1 MQAEAAISSEF
12 PSVVTDDSIEPSP
25 YQAALFH
32 LRQGLQAL
40 HDLSPG
46 KDPEKR
52 QAHDELMKLQSQVL
66 QLLHVH
72 FSPERE
78 ASGARQFGDLLRQHR
93 EEAGLTQRQ
102 LSQYSGLSLS
112 LVRKL
117 EQGWTMPTRSALIA
131 LCSVAD
137 LRLVPADVTTLPA
150 VKEYSHRHAPNW
162 YIPPGFDS
170 VAMMSELAQQMNSS
184 GGTLE
189 QTYAYL
195 DHKSALDWIQLC
207 NTPSYIAMCRE
218 SFPHRS
224 VAKRL
229 REVIGQVGL
238 DLIALGPGD
247 GKSEVLLVQNIL
259 QESHQP
265 NIRFYLFD
273 ASQPLL
279 SRAFKHAADTFTDES
294 GVFVCGL
301 QGNFHQLPRY
311 MQIHYTPARSHR
323 RRVYVLLGNTIG
335 NIEHEPQFFQNA
347 FAGAAPG
354 DILIFDADHAYA
366 TSGDP
371 VEIQRVDPA
380 LQKPVPESHQRWLAG
395 PIERYCREAQSVT
408 FDWRLDTDR
417 PLPGSYG
424 LQFMAKVALPGMQHK
439 TFCMFSIR
447 RYDPTGL
454 IRCLQKLD
462 WELVEQLPFIGA
474 TRPRSL
480 FMFQKRM
487 PRGKQS

>member
-1 MQAEAAISSEF
+1 MEAEAAFSSEF
-12 PSVVTDDSIEPSP
+12 PSVLVEEAIEPSP

-32 LRQGLQAL
+32 LQQGLQAL
-40 HDLSPG
+40 CDLSPG
-46 KDPEKR
+46 KDRERR
-52 QAHDELMKLQSQVL
+52 QAHEELLKLQRQVL

-78 ASGARQFGDLLRQHR
+78 HSGAKRFADLLRQHR
-93 EEAGLTQRQ
+93 EDAGLTQLQ
-102 LSQYSGLSLS
+102 LAQFAGLSLS
-112 LVRKL
+112 LIRKL
-117 EQGWTMPTRSALIA
+117 EQGSTHPTRSALLA
-131 LCSVAD
+131 LCSVAE
-137 LRLVPADVTTLPA
+137 LKLLPSEA
-150 VKEYSHRHAPNW
+150 TIHATVKEISHRHAPNW

-207 NTPSYIAMCRE
+207 NTPSYVAMCRE
-218 SFPHRS
+218 SFPHRLL
-224 VAKRL
+224 AERL
-229 REVIGQVGL
+229 REVVGQVGL
-238 DLIALGPGD
+238 DIIALGPGD
-247 GKSEVLLVQNIL
+247 GRSEVMLVQNIL
-259 QESHQP
+259 QKSDQA

-294 GVFVCGL
+294 GVFVCGI

-311 MQIHYTPARSHR
+311 MQLHYTPARSHR
-323 RRVYVLLGNTIG
+323 RRVYVLVGNTIG

-354 DILIFDADHAYA
+354 DILIFDADHAY
-366 TSGDP
+366 TNTGDP
-371 VEIQRVDPA
+371 ADIWRVDPA
-380 LQKPVPESHQRWLAG
+380 LQKPIPESHQRWLAG
-395 PIERYCREAQSVT
+395 PIERYCKDVQSVT

-424 LQFMAKVALPGMQHK
+424 LQFIAKVGLPGMQHK

-447 RYDPTGL
+447 RYDPSSMV
-454 IRCLQKLD
+454 RCLQKLD
-462 WELVEQLPFIGA
+462 WSLTAQLPFLGA

-480 FMFQKRM
+480 FMFQKRL
-487 PRGKQS
+487 PR